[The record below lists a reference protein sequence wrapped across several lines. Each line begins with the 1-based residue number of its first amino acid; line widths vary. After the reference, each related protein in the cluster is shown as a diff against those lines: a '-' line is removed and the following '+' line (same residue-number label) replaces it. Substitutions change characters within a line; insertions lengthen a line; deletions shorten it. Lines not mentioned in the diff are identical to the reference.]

1 VELHMN
7 APSQVVELVVA
18 EVEDLDAF
26 VVACLK
32 ETCVSADV
40 LVIGSVFSVTMEGR
54 PVMRLDFELFQIIF
68 VLGQI
73 EIRIPGDISVGQE
86 RCILLVLAFVNDVPP
101 DRGVFLHDN
110 QATVVVLELATNE
123 DDILIIIWDDLRS
136 HSNLYK

>member
-1 VELHMN
+1 MN

-26 VVACLK
+26 VVDCLK
-32 ETCVSADV
+32 ETCVSAAV